1 MTNIQSIKSTNQA
14 ILCDARN
21 RNSVYLI
28 NILDYRFTV
37 LERLNKLIG
46 LVLASKTKSNINKI
60 EKLIGKIYYDFVV
73 CNFIEGGDLDY
84 SVEVAFKTFN
94 IKPTDKED
102 LLCSLLSVCQSI
114 NTSIGVNEEKPQI
127 FSRYDYTERAI
138 DTLMRV
144 CKVYGLNFGEVILGD
159 WVVG

>member
-1 MTNIQSIKSTNQA
+1 MTTIQSIKSTNQA
-14 ILCDARN
+14 IICDARN
-21 RNSVYLI
+21 KNTVYSI
-28 NILDYRFTV
+28 NILYYRFTV

-46 LVLASKTKSNINKI
+46 LVLGSKTKSNINKI

-73 CNFIEGGDLDY
+73 CNFIESGDLDY
-84 SVEVAFKTFN
+84 SVEVALKSFN
-94 IKPTDKED
+94 SKSTDKED

-114 NTSIGVNEEKPQI
+114 NTSIGVNEERPQI

-138 DTLMRV
+138 NVLMRV

-159 WVVG
+159 